1 MDAATLAA
9 LLAALV
15 PVALFWAL
23 IHKRKRA
30 SAAAET
36 GARAVRPAPQGAAQ
50 KPMTD
55 AELAADSQSPA
66 TTGEE
71 QAQGTG
77 ADSAAA
83 AAGGALILG
92 YELSHRA
99 SGGSGER
106 DEKSSEH

>member
-23 IHKRKRA
+23 IHKRRR
-30 SAAAET
+30 AAERGAAGRT
-36 GARAVRPAPQGAAQ
+36 GPRPTRPASQGRAQ
-50 KPMTD
+50 EPVKEVD
-55 AELAADSQSPA
+55 LAADPQTPA
-66 TTGEE
+66 ATSAE
-71 QAQGTG
+71 QATANG

-92 YELSHRA
+92 YELSQRA
-99 SGGSGER
+99 RDG
-106 DEKSSEH
+106 DEKGSEH